1 MGVPPKNNDSGTAP
15 ARETTVE
22 DLLQM
27 IARMAAND
35 PHAHCP
41 GAAGE
46 LGPVAQ
52 ALNTL
57 SAQLAGGHTKP
68 NEAFGLEALV
78 AQAPNMMLACDPEG
92 WIRFM
97 NFTIPGFVLGE
108 VQGLSV
114 YSFILPEEQERVRGY
129 IRSVLETGAAMGYE
143 IRSVVQH
150 GPEWY
155 AVRVGAI
162 RAGSSIVGFTM
173 ILTDISDLKRTQA
186 HLERSNRELE
196 SFAYVASH
204 DLQEPLRKIQTFG
217 ERLKATSA
225 AALGPQGLDYLERM
239 NNAANR
245 MRRLIN
251 DLLSYSRVT
260 ASVQPFAR
268 VDLTTLVR
276 DVLGDLETAIENAGA
291 AVTLGDLPQLD
302 ADPVQMRQLFQN
314 LVSNA
319 LKFRQEGVAPTVD
332 IRCTV
337 DETANRCE
345 LMVEDNGIGFDE
357 KYLDRI
363 FQVFQRLHGRDS
375 KYEGTGIGL
384 AICRKIAERH
394 GGTLGVRSSPGMGAT
409 FTISLP
415 LKQHTNK

>member
-1 MGVPPKNNDSGTAP
+1 
-15 ARETTVE
+15 
-22 DLLQM
+22 M
-27 IARMAAND
+27 IARIAAND

-57 SAQLAGGHTKP
+57 SAQLAGGHTRP

-114 YSFILPEEQERVRGY
+114 YSFIIPEEQERVRGY
-129 IRSVLETGAAMGYE
+129 IRSVLETGEAIGYD

-162 RAGSSIVGFTM
+162 RAGASIVGFTM
-173 ILTDISDLKRTQA
+173 IFTDISDLKRTQR

-251 DLLSYSRVT
+251 DLLTFSRVT
-260 ASVQPFAR
+260 ATVQPFAR
-268 VDLTTLVR
+268 VDLSTVVR
-276 DVLGDLETAIENAGA
+276 DVLGDLETAIEKTGA
-291 AVTLGDLPQLD
+291 SVTLGELPELD

-319 LKFRQEGVAPTVD
+319 LKFRREDVAPTVA

-337 DETANRCE
+337 DEPANRCE
-345 LMVEDNGIGFDE
+345 LVVEDNGIGFDE

-384 AICRKIAERH
+384 AICRKIVERH
-394 GGTLGVRSSPGMGAT
+394 GGTLEARSTPGKGAT
-409 FTISLP
+409 FTVSLP
-415 LKQHTNK
+415 LKHHTNK